1 LSAPQTGAQSAAA
14 GSHAAAA
21 ESCSRGSTEPIHPAV
36 RVGHIHLRVADLDS
50 AIAFYRDVLGF
61 NVTADGREAGIDA
74 AFLPAGDYHHH
85 IGVNTCGERLGRA
98 DSGGQPADS
107 LFDALLGE

>member
-36 RVGHIHLRVADLDS
+36 RVGHIHLRVADLDR

-85 IGVNTCGERLGRA
+85 IGVSNSCTRA
-98 DSGGQPADS
+98 CTPADEDGRDCCVRGKAD
-107 LFDALLGE
+107 L